1 MKVNL
6 PNVPLWVG
14 MAGAWSQL
22 LGAGGLG
29 PGGVLPNIPSIT
41 CQATTCPL
49 QSTAQLLKIKDK
61 IYLIEIETSF
71 AVKRE

>member
-1 MKVNL
+1 MKVKL

-29 PGGVLPNIPSIT
+29 PGGTYGAGGVGDASGDDVGV
-41 CQATTCPL
+41 CVA
-49 QSTAQLLKIKDK
+49 
-61 IYLIEIETSF
+61 
-71 AVKRE
+71 